1 MPSIPSC
8 EDERAALPP
17 ERAFV
22 LQLRREA
29 AGEPAS
35 FTGRIEHVT
44 SGRHTRFQS
53 VDQAVAFIANVLRR
67 QGDEG
72 SNGGGK

>member
-1 MPSIPSC
+1 MPSIPSR
-8 EDERAALPP
+8 EDDRAALPP

-29 AGEPAS
+29 EGEAAG
-35 FTGRIEHVT
+35 FVGRIEHVT
-44 SGRHTRFQS
+44 SGRNTRFQS

-67 QGDEG
+67 ETAEG
-72 SNGGGK
+72 GS